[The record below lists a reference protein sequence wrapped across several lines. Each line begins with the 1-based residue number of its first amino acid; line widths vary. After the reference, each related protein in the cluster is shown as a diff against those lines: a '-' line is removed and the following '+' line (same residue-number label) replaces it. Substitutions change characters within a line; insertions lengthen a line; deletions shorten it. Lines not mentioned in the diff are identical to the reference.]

1 MTLLNST
8 QRGNSFGSPVKHI
21 QNRAAYTM
29 KELRVLH
36 WCSLINKMQ
45 TEINCRTLMLGTILK
60 SLKIINILI
69 TRIMF
74 AKEKILSKL
83 CWGWL
88 LDELRAKRKKN
99 LLNLLK
105 PFNLLS
111 SIYDIEYFQLSM
123 TKTDC
128 WWGFSNDS
136 KTYQPC
142 IYSKRKI
149 CNEKAEKSH
158 ATQQKSNTEI
168 KFEEDVET
176 AYHNVF
182 TYLEKGGPKI
192 ETWTISRAWSANKA
206 VRLQS
211 TE

>member
-1 MTLLNST
+1 
-8 QRGNSFGSPVKHI
+8 
-21 QNRAAYTM
+21 
-29 KELRVLH
+29 
-36 WCSLINKMQ
+36 
-45 TEINCRTLMLGTILK
+45 MLGTILK

-74 AKEKILSKL
+74 AKVKILSRL
-83 CWGWL
+83 CRGWL
-88 LDELRAKRKKN
+88 LDELRAKRKKT
-99 LLNLLK
+99 
-105 PFNLLS
+105 FYD

-142 IYSKRKI
+142 IYSKRKM

-176 AYHNVF
+176 VYHNVF

-192 ETWTISRAWSANKA
+192 ETWTISRAWSANNSSSPSINWIVPTDYSKQTW
-206 VRLQS
+206 RS
-211 TE
+211 